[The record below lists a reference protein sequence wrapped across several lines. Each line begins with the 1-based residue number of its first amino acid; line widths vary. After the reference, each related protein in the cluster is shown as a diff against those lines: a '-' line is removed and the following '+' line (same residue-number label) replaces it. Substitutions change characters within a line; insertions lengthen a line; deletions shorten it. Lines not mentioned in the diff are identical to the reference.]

1 MKVIGAGFGRTG
13 TLSLKVAL
21 EELGFGPC
29 YHMTELINRPRHA
42 AFWQQAI
49 SRQPVDWRAFFQPYQ
64 STVDWPG
71 CTFYRDLMAVYP
83 DAKVLLTVREPS
95 KWYNSTEQ
103 TIYSVE
109 ESIPHWLR
117 LLLAVVS
124 GNFQVADKLIWQGT
138 FHGRFA
144 DRAYA
149 IEVFQ
154 QHIEEVKQ
162 VVPAERLLV
171 YDVQEGWEP
180 LCRFLGVPVPEG
192 KPFPHLND
200 TRQFQQVMRQ
210 RVRLATLMTLGLVVV
225 GLLLFVTLVY
235 FWLG

>member
-42 AFWQQAI
+42 TFWQQAI
-49 SRQPVDWRAFFQPYQ
+49 HRQPVDWRAFFQPYQ

-71 CTFYRDLMAVYP
+71 CTFYRELMAVYP

-109 ESIPHWLR
+109 ESIPRWLR

-154 QHIEEVKQ
+154 QHIVEVKQ

-210 RVRLATLMTLGLVVV
+210 RVRLATLMTLGLVMV
-225 GLLLFVTLVY
+225 GVLLFVTFIY

>member
-29 YHMTELINRPRHA
+29 YHMTELINRPRHV
-42 AFWQQAI
+42 AFWQQALN
-49 SRQPVDWRAFFQPYQ
+49 RKPVDWRTFFQPYGA
-64 STVDWPG
+64 TVDWPG
-71 CTFYRDLMAVYP
+71 CTFYKELMTVYP

-103 TIYSVE
+103 TIYSVQ
-109 ESIPHWLR
+109 ESIPRWLHF
-117 LLLAVVS
+117 LLALVS
-124 GNFQVADKLIWQGT
+124 GNFQLADQLIWQGT

-149 IEVFQ
+149 LEIFQ
-154 QHIEEVKQ
+154 QHIAEVKQ

-171 YDVQEGWEP
+171 YQVQEGWEP

-200 TRQFQQVMRQ
+200 TMQFQQAVRQ
-210 RVRLATLMTLGLVVV
+210 RVRLATMITLGLLVV
-225 GLLLFVTLVY
+225 GFILLVALVY